1 MTKPFFPCLE
11 SELEFYRE
19 GYYRL
24 LRHLKDSIEARKNG
38 IEVRKTILKARAET
52 AKKVQKAIKL
62 LEACDLSLP
71 VGGKNAITSLKE
83 AIEDIEKMEAHHK
96 QAIAIASDRLKA
108 ETAALKAL
116 EKWGFSQ

>member
-1 MTKPFFPCLE
+1 MTIYKD
-11 SELEFYRE
+11 
-19 GYYRL
+19 
-24 LRHLKDSIEARKNG
+24 LKDSIEARKND
-38 IEVRKTILKARAET
+38 IEGRKTALKARAET

-71 VGGKNAITSLKE
+71 GGGKNAITSLKE

-108 ETAALKAL
+108 ETTALKAL
-116 EKWGFSQ
+116 EKGGLVND